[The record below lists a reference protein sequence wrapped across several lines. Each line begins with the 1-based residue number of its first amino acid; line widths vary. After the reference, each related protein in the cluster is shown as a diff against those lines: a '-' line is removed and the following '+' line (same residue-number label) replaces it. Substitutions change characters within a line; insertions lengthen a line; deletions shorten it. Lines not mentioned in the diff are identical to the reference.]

1 MGNFF
6 DDAWNAV
13 SGAGKSVARA
23 IGLDKIERAV
33 LSTVGEITGI
43 DEINID
49 KQIKEGKEEYARKIK
64 EAKAQAIE
72 MMKSA
77 DAQMRA
83 KGRASMRKIE
93 RAHTKEVSKQ
103 NTQKLVEGQQ
113 HEKQV
118 DKLRED
124 LETQSKTDMPTTGG
138 KFDRKQYFK
147 SKRQATLFPTI
158 RRPSEVPEMRPGE
171 QTQARPK

>member
-6 DDAWNAV
+6 DDVVNTV
-13 SGAGKSVARA
+13 TRPFRSVAR
-23 IGLDKIERAV
+23 KV

-49 KQIKEGKEEYARKIK
+49 KQIKEGKEEYARQIK

-93 RAHTKEVSKQ
+93 REHAKAVSKQ
-103 NTQKLVEGQQ
+103 NTQKLIEGQL
-113 HEKQV
+113 HEKQM
-118 DKLRED
+118 DELRED
-124 LETQSKTDMPTTGG
+124 LETQAKTDTPTTGG

-171 QTQARPK
+171 QTQVRPK